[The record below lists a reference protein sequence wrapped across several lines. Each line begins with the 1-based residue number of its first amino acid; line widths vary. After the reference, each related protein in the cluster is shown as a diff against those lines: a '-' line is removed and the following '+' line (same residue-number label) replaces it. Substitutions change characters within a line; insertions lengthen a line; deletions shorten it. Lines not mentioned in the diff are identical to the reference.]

1 MIPNVVAEAARRFGD
16 RIAYVTERGWPLTY
30 ADVDQVSDEVAE
42 ETRVSVLEH
51 IAHRPL
57 ERHPSCRRAIARPE

>member
-30 ADVDQVSDEVAE
+30 ADVRQISDEVA
-42 ETRVSVLEH
+42 VG
-51 IAHRPL
+51 
-57 ERHPSCRRAIARPE
+57 RAR